1 MKEIKFNSNSPIYL
15 QISEYFESRV
25 FLGELEPGSLI
36 PSRRELAGILGVNLN
51 TVQKAYSYMDEI
63 GLIITEKS
71 KGSVITSD
79 LEILHQ
85 LRDDYIKEPLIEF
98 ISSMKS
104 INIGKEKVIDLLD
117 KYYDKT
123 KEDLLDDT
131 STEFNKEI

>member
-15 QISEYFESRV
+15 QISKYFESKV

-36 PSRRELAGILGVNLN
+36 PSRRKLAGIFRVNLN

-71 KGSVITSD
+71 KGSVITND
-79 LEILHQ
+79 LERLHQ

-104 INIGKEKVIDLLD
+104 INIDKEKVIELLD
-117 KYYDKT
+117 QYYDET
-123 KEDLLDDT
+123 KEELIDDT
-131 STEFNKEI
+131 STEFDEEI

>member
-1 MKEIKFNSNSPIYL
+1 
-15 QISEYFESRV
+15 
-25 FLGELEPGSLI
+25 LGELEPGSLI

-104 INIGKEKVIDLLD
+104 INIDKEKVIDLLD
-117 KYYDKT
+117 KYYDET

-131 STEFNKEI
+131 STEFDKEI

>member
-15 QISEYFESRV
+15 QISKYFESRV

-79 LEILHQ
+79 LERLHQ
-85 LRDDYIKEPLIEF
+85 LRDDYIKEPLFEF

-104 INIGKEKVIDLLD
+104 INIDKEKVIELLD
-117 KYYDKT
+117 QYYDET
-123 KEDLLDDT
+123 KEELIDDT
-131 STEFNKEI
+131 STEFDEEI

>member
-15 QISEYFESRV
+15 QISKYFESRV
-25 FLGELEPGSLI
+25 FLRELEPGSLI

-71 KGSVITSD
+71 KGSVITCD
-79 LEILHQ
+79 LERLHQ

>member
-15 QISEYFESRV
+15 QISKYFESRV

-36 PSRRELAGILGVNLN
+36 PSRRELAGLLGVNLN

-79 LEILHQ
+79 LDKLKD
-85 LRDDYIKEPLIEF
+85 LREDYIKEPLMDF
-98 ISSMKS
+98 IASMKS
-104 INIGKEKVIDLLD
+104 INIPKDKVIDLLD
-117 KYYDKT
+117 QYYDEF
-123 KEDLLDDT
+123 KEDLTDDT
-131 STEFNKEI
+131 STESNKEI

>member
-15 QISEYFESRV
+15 QISKYFESRV

-51 TVQKAYSYMDEI
+51 TVQKAYSYMYEI

>member
-15 QISEYFESRV
+15 QISKYFESRV

-79 LEILHQ
+79 LERLQQ

-104 INIGKEKVIDLLD
+104 INIDKEKVIDLLD
-117 KYYDKT
+117 KYYDET

>member
-15 QISEYFESRV
+15 QISKYFGTRV
-25 FLGELEPGSLI
+25 FLRELEPGSLI

-79 LEILHQ
+79 LERLHQ

-104 INIGKEKVIDLLD
+104 INIDKEKVIELLD
-117 KYYDKT
+117 QYYDET
-123 KEDLLDDT
+123 KEELIDDT
-131 STEFNKEI
+131 STEFDEEI

>member
-1 MKEIKFNSNSPIYL
+1 MKGIKFNSNSPIYL
-15 QISEYFESRV
+15 QISKYFESRV

-79 LEILHQ
+79 LERLQQ

-104 INIGKEKVIDLLD
+104 INIDKEKVIDLLD

>member
-15 QISEYFESRV
+15 QISKYFESRV

-51 TVQKAYSYMDEI
+51 TVQAYSYMDEI

-104 INIGKEKVIDLLD
+104 INIDKEKVIDLLD
-117 KYYDKT
+117 KYYDET

>member
-15 QISEYFESRV
+15 QISKYFESR
-25 FLGELEPGSLI
+25 
-36 PSRRELAGILGVNLN
+36 
-51 TVQKAYSYMDEI
+51 DEI

-104 INIGKEKVIDLLD
+104 IKIDKEKVIDLLD
-117 KYYDKT
+117 KYYDET

-131 STEFNKEI
+131 STEFDKEI

>member
-15 QISEYFESRV
+15 QISKYFESRV

-51 TVQKAYSYMDEI
+51 TVQKADSYMDEI

-104 INIGKEKVIDLLD
+104 INIDKEKVIELLD
-117 KYYDKT
+117 QYYDET
-123 KEDLLDDT
+123 KEELIDDT
-131 STEFNKEI
+131 STEFDEEI

>member
-15 QISEYFESRV
+15 QISKYFESKV

-36 PSRRELAGILGVNLN
+36 PSRRELAGIFRVNLN

-104 INIGKEKVIDLLD
+104 INIDKEKVIELLD
-117 KYYDKT
+117 QYYDET
-123 KEDLLDDT
+123 KEELIDDT
-131 STEFNKEI
+131 STEFDEEI

>member
-15 QISEYFESRV
+15 QISKYFESRV

-36 PSRRELAGILGVNLN
+36 PSRRELAGILSVNLN

-79 LEILHQ
+79 LERLHQ

-104 INIGKEKVIDLLD
+104 INIDKEKVIELLD
-117 KYYDKT
+117 QYYDET
-123 KEDLLDDT
+123 KEELIDDT
-131 STEFNKEI
+131 STEFDEEI

>member
-15 QISEYFESRV
+15 QISKYFESKV

-36 PSRRELAGILGVNLN
+36 PSRRELAGIFGVNLN
-51 TVQKAYSYMDEI
+51 TVQKANSYMDDI

-71 KGSVITSD
+71 NGSVITND
-79 LEILHQ
+79 LERLHQ

-98 ISSMKS
+98 IKSMKS
-104 INIGKEKVIDLLD
+104 INIDKEKVIDLLD

-131 STEFNKEI
+131 STEFDKEI

>member
-15 QISEYFESRV
+15 QISKYFESRV

-85 LRDDYIKEPLIEF
+85 LTDDYIKEPLIEF

-104 INIGKEKVIDLLD
+104 INIDKEKVIDLLD
-117 KYYDKT
+117 KYYDET

>member
-1 MKEIKFNSNSPIYL
+1 M
-15 QISEYFESRV
+15 R
-25 FLGELEPGSLI
+25 ELEPGSLI

-63 GLIITEKS
+63 GLIITDKS

-79 LEILHQ
+79 LERLHQ

-104 INIGKEKVIDLLD
+104 INIDKEKVIELLD
-117 KYYDKT
+117 QYYDET
-123 KEDLLDDT
+123 KEELIDDT
-131 STEFNKEI
+131 STEFDEEI

>member
-15 QISEYFESRV
+15 QISKYFESRV
-25 FLGELEPGSLI
+25 FLRELEPGSLI

-63 GLIITEKS
+63 GLIITGKS

-79 LEILHQ
+79 LERLHQ

-104 INIGKEKVIDLLD
+104 INIDKEKVIELLD
-117 KYYDKT
+117 QYYDET
-123 KEDLLDDT
+123 KEELIDDT
-131 STEFNKEI
+131 STEFDEEI

>member
-15 QISEYFESRV
+15 QISKYFESRV

-71 KGSVITSD
+71 KGSVITSN
-79 LEILHQ
+79 LERLQQ

-104 INIGKEKVIDLLD
+104 INIDKEKVIDLLD
-117 KYYDKT
+117 KYYDET

>member
-1 MKEIKFNSNSPIYL
+1 MKGIKFNSNSPIYL
-15 QISEYFESRV
+15 QISKYFESRV

-79 LEILHQ
+79 LERLQQ

-104 INIGKEKVIDLLD
+104 INIDKEKVIDLLD
-117 KYYDKT
+117 KYYDET

>member
-15 QISEYFESRV
+15 QISKYFESRV

-36 PSRRELAGILGVNLN
+36 PSRRELAGILAVNLN
-51 TVQKAYSYMDEI
+51 TEQKAYSYMHEI

-104 INIGKEKVIDLLD
+104 INIDKEKVIDLLD
-117 KYYDKT
+117 KYYDET